1 MKKYIFG
8 ILAILSLITVVLGN
22 RNTEAAKNESL
33 DLMKIGSIF
42 QTKNI
47 MPSEWTLYAREHLV
61 DLKSEKDVQVYAEE
75 LKRKFPDW
83 DWSTANTSQKWE
95 VTAVSPASN
104 HHIETLQ
111 IMSSRTNQPID
122 AYIVYK
128 VSGKEWNKATESFF
142 TTNQFKNR
150 LSDVFRGKPTVFSCM
165 KGIVGDK
172 MDKALPA
179 TVNELLSALNAKKIE
194 ALKEET
200 FMSVTA
206 FSPDFS
212 ESIGDAKT
220 DLNLQIGVR
229 SEGLGAE
236 TTVVVGTPIITI
248 EY

>member
-8 ILAILSLITVVLGN
+8 MIAILSLITVVMGN
-22 RNTEAAKNESL
+22 RNTEAANESM

-42 QTKNI
+42 QTKDI
-47 MPSEWTLYAREHLV
+47 MPSEWSLYAREHLV
-61 DLKSEKDVQVYAEE
+61 DLKSEQDVQVYAKE
-75 LKRKFPDW
+75 LKQKFPDW

-104 HHIETLQ
+104 HHQETLQ

-122 AYIVYK
+122 AYIVYR
-128 VSGKEWNKATESFF
+128 VSGKKWNKETESFF
-142 TTNQFKNR
+142 TTNQFKIR
-150 LSDVFRGKPTVFSCM
+150 LSDVFREKPTVFSCM
-165 KGIVGDK
+165 KGVVGDK

-179 TVNELLSALNAKKIE
+179 TVNGLLSALNAKKIE

-212 ESIGDAKT
+212 ESIGNAKT

-229 SEGLGAE
+229 SEGLGRK